1 MYHRYYEILGIPE
14 DASPDEIRQAYR
26 RLALQLHPDVNKA
39 PDAHQRFIEL
49 CEAYEI
55 LIRYAQ
61 REPFSDTAYH
71 FPTPEERAD
80 LASWEEVIREA
91 RARAKRHSEMRF
103 EKLQKEHEAFQKSGL
118 YDLSL
123 LLRYFFHIVAVLIA
137 LALIAFPIVMAIV
150 EEFVAFFYLAY
161 FWIIGTFL
169 LWYIWSNRK
178 NWFRLGDLYFKPA
191 VIREFLSAKTVAGSD
206 PCFYCPGQKANG
218 IPFEI
223 FLLKVQDVD
232 LRSRGALW
240 HEVKYKRKN
249 LTVQIPRSHKA
260 FLVHLG
266 SSAIKLFTLIIFLLF
281 IPVGSVLW
289 KFILGLFAGGILS
302 TILHLLTRTRPKTLY
317 LLNGTLVIK
326 IVIWLVVLGAL
337 SRITSQHQIVTG
349 PYIYLGFFL
358 LIFFVDLIVDPLANL
373 VPRNRMYIP
382 FFPQPPAIME
392 RYREGYR
399 NFLEAPVWATI
410 YPLLKWLF

>member
-1 MYHRYYEILGIPE
+1 MYRRYYEILGIPE
-14 DASPDEIRQAYR
+14 DAGPDEIKQAYR
-26 RLALQLHPDVNKA
+26 RLALQMHPDVNKA
-39 PDAHQRFIEL
+39 PDAHQRFIEI

-55 LIRYAQ
+55 LIRYVQ
-61 REPFSDTAYH
+61 RENVSATSFH

-91 RARAKRHSEMRF
+91 RERAKRQSEMRF

-123 LLRYFFHIVAVLIA
+123 LLRYFFHLAAVLIA
-137 LALIAFPIVMAIV
+137 LALIAFPIVMAFAV
-150 EEFVAFFYLAY
+150 ELAAFFYLAY

-178 NWFRLGDLYFKPA
+178 TWFRLGELYFKPA
-191 VIREFLSAKTVAGSD
+191 VIRQFLSSKPVTNSD
-206 PCFYCPGQKANG
+206 PCFYCKGYKANG

-232 LRSRGALW
+232 LRSKGALW

-249 LTVQIPRSHKA
+249 ITAQIPRSHKA

-266 SSAIKLFTLIIFLLF
+266 ASAMKLLTLVIFLLF
-281 IPVGSVLW
+281 VPVGCLLW
-289 KFILGLFAGGILS
+289 KFILGLFTGGILS
-302 TILHLLTRTRPKTLY
+302 TFLHLITRTRPKTLY
-317 LLNGTLVIK
+317 LLNATMLIK
-326 IVIWLVVLGAL
+326 IIIWMVVLGAL

-373 VPRNRMYIP
+373 VPHNRMYMP
-382 FFPQPPAIME
+382 FFRQPSRIME
-392 RYREGYR
+392 LYRQGYR

-410 YPLLKWLF
+410 YPLLKWIF

>member
-1 MYHRYYEILGIPE
+1 MYRRYYEILGIPE
-14 DASPDEIRQAYR
+14 EAGPDEIKQAYR

-39 PDAHQRFIEL
+39 PDAHQRFIEI

-61 REPFSDTAYH
+61 REEYSSTAFH

-91 RARAKRHSEMRF
+91 RARAKRHSDMRF

-123 LLRYFFHIVAVLIA
+123 LLRYFFHIVTVLIA
-137 LALIAFPIVMAIV
+137 LALIAFPIVMAVV

-178 NWFRLGDLYFKPA
+178 DWFRLGDLYFKPA
-191 VIREFLSAKTVAGSD
+191 VIREFLSPKTVANND
-206 PCFYCPGQKANG
+206 PCYFCPGHKANG

-249 LTVQIPRSHKA
+249 ISLQIPRSHKA

-266 SSAIKLFTLIIFLLF
+266 SSVLKLFTLVIFLLF
-281 IPVGSVLW
+281 IPVGSFLW
-289 KFILGLFAGGILS
+289 KFIFGLFTGGILS
-302 TILHLLTRTRPKTLY
+302 TILHLFTRTRPKTLY
-317 LLNGTLVIK
+317 LLNATMVIK
-326 IVIWLVVLGAL
+326 IIIWLVILGAL
-337 SRITSQHQIVTG
+337 SRITSQNQIVTG

-373 VPRNRMYIP
+373 VPHNQMYIP
-382 FFPQPPAIME
+382 FFPQPPAVME